1 MTAPLSLQL
10 GALRIDVVS
19 DGYFLMDGGAIF
31 GIVPRTMWEPHA
43 GPPDPLNRLRIPLN
57 CLLVRDGSRTALI
70 DTGVGQKIPA
80 ERRERAYPGDYGSL
94 LTGLA
99 AIDVRPADIDL
110 VVNTHLHFDHCGWN
124 TSLVHGRPIPTF
136 PNARYAVQRAEWDAF
151 AAPDERTR
159 ATYLAEN
166 MTALADAALL
176 DLLDGESQLMPW
188 LRVLPA
194 PGHSAGHAA
203 VVLSSGGETA
213 IYLGDVVQHP
223 SQIDRPAWVSAFDL
237 LPLVSMATKKRLVE
251 EAWATGAMLITTHAP
266 YPGIGR
272 IVDEDG
278 KRRYAPGP

>member
-1 MTAPLSLQL
+1 ML

-19 DGYFLMDGGAIF
+19 DGYFLMDGGAVF
-31 GIVPRTMWEPHA
+31 GIVPRTMWEPQA
-43 GPPDPLNRLRIPLN
+43 GPPDALNRLRIPLN
-57 CLLVRDGSRTALI
+57 CLLVRGGGRTALV
-70 DTGVGQKIPA
+70 DTGAGGKIPA
-80 ERRERAYPGDYGSL
+80 ERRERAYPGEYGSL
-94 LTGLA
+94 LANLR
-99 AIDVRPADIDL
+99 AIGVGPEAIDL

-136 PNARYAVQRAEWDAF
+136 PNARYAVQRAEWEAF
-151 AAPDERTR
+151 RAPDERTR

-166 MTALADAALL
+166 MAAVADA
-176 DLLDGESQLMPW
+176 DLLDPLDGEEQLTPW

-203 VVLSSGGETA
+203 VVIASGGETA

-251 EAWATGAMLITTHAP
+251 EAWAAGAVLITTHAP

-278 KRRYAPGP
+278 KRRYAPGPIPRDA